1 MCVVGGGR
9 VMGVARSRTGQL
21 KKSFSVL
28 PGGECRARPPELS
41 VTPGRW
47 ARLRLWLLTS
57 RRPLSCEPQRPR
69 ISWQVTAE
77 GARGRNVDINQVSEV
92 WLANTFSHSVGCLS
106 SLLLPL
112 MRRSLMQPH
121 LSILL
126 LLCWGDGRKQRA
138 RHPTAGIISE
148 AGLLTHNM

>member
-1 MCVVGGGR
+1 MCGGWREGCGSGQVPHR
-9 VMGVARSRTGQL
+9 PAQGVPQ
-21 KKSFSVL
+21 FSQEVNAGPL
-28 PGGECRARPPELS
+28 SSELS

-47 ARLRLWLLTS
+47 AGLRLLTS

-77 GARGRNVDINQVSEV
+77 GARGRNVDINQVAEV

-106 SLLLPL
+106 RLLLPV

-121 LSILL
+121 LSILP
-126 LLCWGDGRKQRA
+126 LLCGGDGRKQRA